1 MFLKEFICL
10 LFSLI
15 VGLGIVGNLTNAV
28 VFARRK
34 LWKHF
39 TFKLI
44 FYLSM
49 LDLFILIVCALES
62 FAEYQFKIDIRILS
76 TVFCKVDTF
85 LAHFLLH
92 ARTILSLGILINSNL
107 HSYLLIFKY
116 QISGCV
122 LIKIIKP
129 SSKK

>member
-15 VGLGIVGNLTNAV
+15 VGLGIVGNLINGI

-34 LWKHF
+34 LWKNF

-49 LDLFILIVCALES
+49 LDLIILIACALES
-62 FAEYQFKIDIRILS
+62 FAEFQFKIDIRILS

-92 ARTILSLGILINSNL
+92 ARTILLLAILINSNL
-107 HSYLLIFKY
+107 YIY
-116 QISGCV
+116 IY
-122 LIKIIKP
+122 
-129 SSKK
+129 